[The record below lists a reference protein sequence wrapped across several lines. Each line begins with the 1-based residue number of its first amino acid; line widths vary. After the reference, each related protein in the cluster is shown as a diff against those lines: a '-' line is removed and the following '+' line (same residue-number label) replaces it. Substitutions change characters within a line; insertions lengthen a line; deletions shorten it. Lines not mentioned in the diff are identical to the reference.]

1 MTCFIL
7 LNVQIYVI
15 LQLLEHFNVCD
26 KHKNFLINRLEHYSC
41 LAIDWFKINFIKLIQ
56 DKCNLLFSRIKNKN
70 VWVETEKARILKV
83 RNTNY

>member
-1 MTCFIL
+1 MYAINIKIFLST
-7 LNVQIYVI
+7 
-15 LQLLEHFNVCD
+15 D
-26 KHKNFLINRLEHYSC
+26 KHYSC

-56 DKCNLLFSRIKNKN
+56 DKCDLLFSRIKNKN